1 MAPNGKE
8 RHCWNCGASMGFIE
22 NKYYDSRDTCGKLE
36 CEREG
41 RYAAEAERSELH
53 HRLDEDM
60 GWC

>member
-41 RYAAEAERSELH
+41 RYAAEAERSEAH
-53 HRLDEDM
+53 HRL
-60 GWC
+60 